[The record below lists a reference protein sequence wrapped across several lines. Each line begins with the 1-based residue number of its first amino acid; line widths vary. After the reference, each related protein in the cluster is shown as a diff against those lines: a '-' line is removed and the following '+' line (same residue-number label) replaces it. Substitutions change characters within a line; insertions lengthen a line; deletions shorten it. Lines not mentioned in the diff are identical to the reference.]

1 MWNQLL
7 SRLRFVAFLLVFASG
22 FVFPLR
28 STMAAEL
35 GIIAV
40 PEKLSEPDVGRFI
53 AMIDRLK
60 RQHSTINLALLGGS
74 ELEPTSGD
82 YRNVKEK
89 LGGYNYMGKT
99 LAAGTNYFGINLI
112 NTTRRDI
119 SDDLEATPWTSPVM
133 LQRFVALLTAVT
145 KEMRPLVTQ
154 FILGNEVDVYF
165 EKHPDELEDYL
176 AFYRAAVPHL
186 RQAFPGVKL
195 GISVTF
201 DGLHKGRQASIAQL
215 IAASDA
221 AFVTFY
227 PQGVYTDGVIS
238 PAITGLDEIIAS
250 AQGKDV
256 YLQEVGYP
264 SASVPPGLTPEMQAE
279 FFRTIIP
286 AIDQRPQIKMAAVF
300 AMHDIDS
307 VTCDRLMAYYG
318 FSGVP
323 KVALEGFRTMLCSL
337 GLRQAD
343 GKPKPAWDAVITQLK
358 P

>member
-1 MWNQLL
+1 MAQ
-7 SRLRFVAFLLVFASG
+7 
-22 FVFPLR
+22 
-28 STMAAEL
+28 AAEL

-40 PEKLSEPDVGRFI
+40 PEKMSEPDIGRFV
-53 AMIDRLK
+53 AMIDTLK
-60 RQHSTINLALLGGS
+60 RQHSTINLALIGGA
-74 ELEPTSGD
+74 ELEPTAGD

-99 LAAGTNYFGINLI
+99 LASGTNYFGINLI

-119 SDDLEATPWTSPVM
+119 SADLETTPWTSPLM

-145 KEMRPLVTQ
+145 KEMQPRVTQ
-154 FILGNEVDVYF
+154 FILGNEIDVYF
-165 EKHPDELEDYL
+165 EKHPDELDGYL
-176 AFYRAAVPHL
+176 AFYRAATPYL
-186 RQAFPGVKL
+186 RQAFPDAKL
-195 GISVTF
+195 GMSVTF
-201 DGLHKGRQASIAQL
+201 DGLHKGRQASIAKI

-227 PQGVYTDGVIS
+227 PPGVYSDDAIS
-238 PAITGLDEIIAS
+238 SAITGLDEIIAA

-264 SASVPPGLTPEMQAE
+264 SASIPAGLTPEKQAE
-279 FFRTIIP
+279 FFRTVLP
-286 AIDQRPQIKMAAVF
+286 AINQRSQIKLAAIF

-307 VTCDRLMAYYG
+307 VTCDRLTGYYG
-318 FSGVP
+318 FAGAP
-323 KVALEGFRTMLCSL
+323 KAALAGFRTFLCSL

-343 GKPKPAWDAVITQLK
+343 GKPKPAWDAVVAQLK